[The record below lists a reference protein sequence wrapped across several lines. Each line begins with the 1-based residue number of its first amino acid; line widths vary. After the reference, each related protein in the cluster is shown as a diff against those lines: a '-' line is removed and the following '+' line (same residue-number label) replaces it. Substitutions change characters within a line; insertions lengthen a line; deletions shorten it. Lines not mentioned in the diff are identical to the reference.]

1 MLGRTAQPTLLISRN
16 RIRVDVPMRTR
27 LLIIFIL
34 GFSSGLPLALL
45 TSTLQAWFADSGLS
59 VLTIGSLSLVGIP
72 YVYRMLW
79 APFLDRY
86 TLFSMGK
93 RRGWIVL
100 MQGLLLI
107 GFNVMAWLSPLE
119 SPKLMTALAML
130 LATFSATQDIAIDA
144 QRTEYLPLKEHGIGA
159 SLAVV
164 AYRIA
169 LLVSGGLALII
180 AEHFGW
186 ASAYRSIGALMI
198 IGMIAALWSK
208 EPDQEIPTTG
218 PISISFLAPFKEL
231 ISRPGV
237 GLLFGFVFFYK
248 LGEAFTT
255 TTSGIVMPFLIQ
267 GLGFSLSTIAYVNKI
282 AGVCAILAGGLV
294 AGVLLLRW
302 SLYRA
307 LLVFGLLQALTNAL
321 FILLAVV
328 GKNLFVFSLAVICDN
343 FAAGMASTALVAYF
357 MQLVDKRFTATQFS
371 ILIAFSTLPR
381 ILSGPIAAMLQALLG
396 WVGLYIIAFLLAFV
410 FLLFLK
416 KIPIK
421 DAGQKHL
428 TEP

>member
-1 MLGRTAQPTLLISRN
+1 
-16 RIRVDVPMRTR
+16 MRTR

-45 TSTLQAWFADSGLS
+45 TSTLQAWFSDSGLS
-59 VLTIGSLSLVGIP
+59 VLAIGSLSLVGIP

-119 SPKLMTALAML
+119 SPKLMAALAII

-198 IGMIAALWSK
+198 IGMIATLLSK
-208 EPDQEIPTTG
+208 EPNQEIPTGG
-218 PISISFLAPFKEL
+218 PLSISFLAPFKEL

-237 GLLFGFVFFYK
+237 GLIFGFVFFYK

-282 AGVCAILAGGLV
+282 AGVCAILLGGVV

-371 ILIAFSTLPR
+371 ILVAFSTLPR
-381 ILSGPIAAMLQALLG
+381 ILSGPIAAMMQASLG

-421 DAGQKHL
+421 DPGQIHL